1 MPSHPAF
8 RVPRPPPL
16 VTLPQHNVA
25 MQLMQAAK
33 AVGSMDDISVVVVTF
48 RASEDKGLPG
58 SRGARRN
65 DWKGMGAASV
75 SYGGGGGGEGGGSGT
90 I

>member
-1 MPSHPAF
+1 MNGIYVRLCFA
-8 RVPRPPPL
+8 PL
-16 VTLPQHNVA
+16 ITLPQHNVA

-48 RASEDKGLPG
+48 KASEDKGLPG
-58 SRGARRN
+58 SRGARQN
-65 DWKGMGAASV
+65 GWKGMGAASA
-75 SYGGGGGGEGGGSGT
+75 SGT